1 MSELSDIM
9 GYESPFGEDSLFA
22 SPPEPDMWLYRI
34 IKSTEGSELINQYLK
49 YDYTIE
55 EAKGIANKD
64 IDFLIYIEIPDSN
77 GITVEFNR
85 VVLIKMSKVF
95 REYLTEN
102 PKFIPYYAKEI
113 AEKEYSYAITEEEL
127 TKAFSLELRYRNTK
141 YLEFA
146 DEMYT
151 ENELAET
158 FLDAVSDGFRGL
170 KIAEEYWN
178 PDLKSEKYLGPER
191 FVNTAVQKLRKLYQN
206 LKAIKE
212 FLLKNKENVLA
223 RNLAQFIDSAMKDT
237 ASVIQ
242 WLLKLKR
249 LTQVQFAFLCGMVN
263 GCIEFLAGI
272 VDMAVLVI
280 KIRNQMANGTITGE
294 LELEMMT
301 VIESVEFLMEQ
312 YIQDPEFLKKQMA
325 EALAGYAESRYKSS
339 LSRYVVTHN
348 AGEDTIIAID
358 IVISVI
364 TIVKG
369 LTQAAQKLP
378 KFNKWI
384 DDVLENRKKRKI
396 LDSSK
401 RLEKGWKR
409 GWSKEKVLEKPK
421 GSRPDPKEYLTT
433 SYIKEHIEL
442 FEKEGIASRIVS
454 EETFKKRG
462 IGKPDIGKT
471 EFVSRKSDIDDIL
484 MLSIEEQS
492 IKLGIPLEQI
502 EKHGIVRIDFKLS
515 KDVKVEMP
523 SGNEWGAND
532 KWLPGGILPE
542 GNLEATI
549 KTEGLKEGVH
559 YTVKYLKK

>member
-113 AEKEYSYAITEEEL
+113 AEREYSYAITEEEL
-127 TKAFSLELRYRNTK
+127 TKAFSLELRYRNAK

-223 RNLAQFIDSAMKDT
+223 RNLAQFVDSAMKDT
-237 ASVIQ
+237 ASMIQ

-294 LELEMMT
+294 LELDMMAI
-301 VIESVEFLMEQ
+301 IESVEFLMEQ

-339 LSRYVVTHN
+339 LSRYVVAHN
-348 AGEDTIIAID
+348 AGEDTIIVID

-369 LTQAAQKLP
+369 ITKVAQKLP
-378 KFNKWI
+378 IFNKWI
-384 DDVLENRKKRKI
+384 DDVLARNGKGARKIENTLMKLKKVAYGESELSKIAIQFRKKLGKAKLHNGNIAVVEYIDDTGKVRIKEFTTLTETEWRVLGYERKPHAERI
-396 LDSSK
+396 MIDWVLDNNIP
-401 RLEKGWKR
+401 
-409 GWSKEKVLEKPK
+409 KEKVIKIYSELEPCNFEDHKCKKLLETLFPNTE
-421 GSRPDPKEYLTT
+421 KEF
-433 SYIKEHIEL
+433 SYDYPGIQGDDLKSVRDASIKE
-442 FEKEGIASRIVS
+442 R
-454 EETFKKRG
+454 
-462 IGKPDIGKT
+462 
-471 EFVSRKSDIDDIL
+471 
-484 MLSIEEQS
+484 
-492 IKLGIPLEQI
+492 
-502 EKHGIVRIDFKLS
+502 
-515 KDVKVEMP
+515 
-523 SGNEWGAND
+523 AND
-532 KWLPGGILPE
+532 MNKL
-542 GNLEATI
+542 I
-549 KTEGLKEGVH
+549 K
-559 YTVKYLKK
+559 